1 MTTLRSVV
9 TEPMQW
15 ERLFLAGDAAH
26 IMPPTGAKGL
36 NLAFSDVHYLS
47 YALIKFYKNNNTDD
61 LKLYSKK
68 ALSRVFQT
76 VRFSRWMTNL
86 LHTPDKESYLERR
99 LQLNELKELSTS
111 HAAQKFLAENYVG
124 LPY

>member
-1 MTTLRSVV
+1 
-9 TEPMQW
+9 MQW

-36 NLAFSDVHYLS
+36 NLAFSDVYYLS
-47 YALIKFYKNNNTDD
+47 NALIKFYKNNNSDG
-61 LKLYSKK
+61 LRLYSEK

-76 VRFSRWMTNL
+76 VKFSRWMTNL
-86 LHTPDKESYLERR
+86 LHTPSKENYLERGF
-99 LQLNELKELSTS
+99 QLNELTELSTS
-111 HAAQKFLAENYVG
+111 HCGQKVLAEHYVG